1 MKQMKYI
8 LMAIVGTLF
17 VACMGEDYA
26 EPALE
31 QSPYGNNALTES
43 NLLTIQQL
51 KAKYANIIANSAMV
65 EVEEETQIKGVIT
78 GNDIGGNI
86 YNEVSIQDE
95 TGALLVCIAQGGLYG
110 PLPVGQEVLIELKG
124 LMFGGYGQQPEIGGV
139 YTNQKTG
146 AQSIG
151 RMSRYLWNTHYKLI
165 GTPNPDKVEEMIEV
179 FDQSQMANESYLAAN
194 CGKIMKI
201 KGVTLKDANGKNVF
215 APDDKS
221 VALTANCANR
231 AFAGIDQNSL
241 VLRTSTYADF
251 ANTVMP
257 EGEHDIVG
265 IFTRFSKLVNNK
277 WVHTWQVLL
286 RTLDDVR
293 EAETFNI
300 DDLEGK
306 GHGTMEDPFNVE
318 RALALVASGNH
329 NSEME
334 VYVTGVISQIDEI
347 STQYGNAT
355 YYISDDG
362 KTDKQLE
369 IYRGYYLDGVK
380 FNDESLDQKEVNE
393 NMQVG
398 KKITVLGKLT
408 LFKGETIEITT
419 GSKIISIE

>member
-51 KAKYANIIANSAMV
+51 KDKYANIIASSAMV

-139 YTNQKTG
+139 YTNRNTL

-165 GTPNPDKVEEMIEV
+165 GTPNPSKVEEMIEV
-179 FDQSQMANESYLAAN
+179 FDQNQMANDSYLAAN

-201 KGVTLKDANGKNVF
+201 KGVTLKDANGKDVY
-215 APDDKS
+215 APDDGS

-231 AFAGIDQNSL
+231 AFAGIDQKSL

-251 ANTVMP
+251 ANTIMP

-265 IFTRFSKLVNNK
+265 IFTRYRN
-277 WVHTWQVLL
+277 TWQVLL

-300 DDLEGK
+300 DDLEGT

-334 VYVTGVISQIDEI
+334 VYVTGIISQIDEI

-362 KTDKQLE
+362 NTDNQLE

-380 FNDESLDQKEVNE
+380 FNDESLDLEEVNK

-419 GSKIISIE
+419 GSKIISIEQ

>member
-1 MKQMKYI
+1 
-8 LMAIVGTLF
+8 MAIVGTLF

-51 KAKYANIIANSAMV
+51 KDKYANIIANSGMV
-65 EVEEETQIKGVIT
+65 EVEQETQIKGIIT

-110 PLPVGQEVLIELKG
+110 PLAVGQEVLIELKG
-124 LMFGGYGQQPEIGGV
+124 LMIGGYGMQPEIGGV
-139 YTNQKTG
+139 YTNQNTG

-165 GTPNPDKVEEMIEV
+165 GTPNPAKVEEMIED
-179 FDQSQMANESYLAAN
+179 FDQAQMTNANYLAAN

-201 KGVTLKDANGKNVF
+201 RGVTLKDANGKKVY
-215 APDDKS
+215 APDDGS
-221 VALTANCANR
+221 VSLTANCANR
-231 AFAGIDQNSL
+231 AFTGIDQNSL

-251 ANTVMP
+251 ANTIMP

-265 IFTRFSKLVNNK
+265 IFTRYRN
-277 WVHTWQVLL
+277 TWQILL

-293 EAETFNI
+293 EAETFNV
-300 DDLEGK
+300 DDLEGT
-306 GHGTMEDPFNVE
+306 GHGTLEDPFNVE

-329 NSEME
+329 DSGVE
-334 VYVTGVISQIDEI
+334 VYVKGIISQIDEV

-362 KTDKQLE
+362 KTDNQLE
-369 IYRGYYLDGVK
+369 IYRGYYIDGER
-380 FNDESLDQKEVNE
+380 FSDETKDLI
-393 NMQVG
+393 QVG
-398 KKITVLGKLT
+398 KKVTVLGKLT
-408 LFKGETIEITT
+408 LYKETIEITT